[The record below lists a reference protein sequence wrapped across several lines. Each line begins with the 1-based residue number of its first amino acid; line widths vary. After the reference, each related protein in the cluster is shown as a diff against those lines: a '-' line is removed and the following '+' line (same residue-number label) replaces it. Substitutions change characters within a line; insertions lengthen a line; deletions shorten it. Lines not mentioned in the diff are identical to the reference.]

1 MEEIKRSVRVG
12 ELGELIYEKIGMM
25 DVVHPFVISADKIV
39 TLFIYDLIGHEFI
52 NGTIINGLKPSL
64 KFEIEPNDHIIF
76 QLTCDS
82 NSCTLKIYN
91 VHVKTVTREYSGYD
105 QEEIDGVLIDEVY
118 HVNFERHRFRAFSV
132 DEEAP
137 QILRFVLSYLIPI
150 DLPYQSY
157 HYSSVQEIVQDLKK
171 YFQS

>member
-82 NSCTLKIYN
+82 NSCILKIYSVN
-91 VHVKTVTREYSGYD
+91 VKRVTRNYDGYD
-105 QEEIDGVLIDEVY
+105 QEETVSVQVDEVY
-118 HVNFERHRFRAFSV
+118 TIDFDRHRFRSFTV
-132 DEEAP
+132 DDEAP
-137 QILRFVLSYLIPI
+137 EILRFILAYLVPI

-157 HYSSVQEIVQDLKK
+157 HYSNVQEIVQDLKK
-171 YFQS
+171 YFWS